1 MGLFLREHGVKL
13 RVLGV
18 CLCVLGVCFCG
29 EAPLLCLMGKKQS
42 PQIVGLRGLV
52 VGMRSGH

>member
-13 RVLGV
+13 R
-18 CLCVLGVCFCG
+18 VLGVCFCG